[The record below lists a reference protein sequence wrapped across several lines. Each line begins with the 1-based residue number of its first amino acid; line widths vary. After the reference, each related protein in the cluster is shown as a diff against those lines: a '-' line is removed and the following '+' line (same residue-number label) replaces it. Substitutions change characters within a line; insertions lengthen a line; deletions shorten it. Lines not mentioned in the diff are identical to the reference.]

1 MTLVRLCDLPQR
13 EEWFVD
19 QVSAVQ
25 RAADVEYRLKAIQLL
40 VARHKELFSDDN
52 AVYTRVCSELLQT
65 LPLLLE
71 GGAVSEATSSS
82 FNGASLNTS
91 FNNTSLNTSFNNT
104 SFNIT
109 TLLNSNTSLNN
120 NTLSE

>member
-19 QVSAVQ
+19 LVRTVQ
-25 RAADVEYRLKAIQLL
+25 RAEDVEYRLKAIQLV
-40 VARHKELFSDDN
+40 VARHKELFPDDN

-71 GGAVSEATSSS
+71 GGALSEVADAA
-82 FNGASLNTS
+82 FNGASLSNTS
-91 FNNTSLNTSFNNT
+91 FNTTTSLNT
-104 SFNIT
+104 T
-109 TLLNSNTSLNN
+109 T
-120 NTLSE
+120 TLSE